1 MKSTGKSAGKGSTR
15 PDRSGSRSERFGN
28 IWLKAF
34 VWVLLA
40 IFVLTSVG
48 VALVVTTSAR

>member
-1 MKSTGKSAGKGSTR
+1 MKRQPYRRPSRVGKLLTR
-15 PDRSGSRSERFGN
+15 
-28 IWLKAF
+28 AF

-48 VALVVTTSAR
+48 VALVAVSAR

>member
-1 MKSTGKSAGKGSTR
+1 MKSPAKQPRRR
-15 PDRSGSRSERFGN
+15 PRSGN
-28 IWLKAF
+28 PWLKAF

-48 VALVVTTSAR
+48 VALVVTAAH

>member
-1 MKSTGKSAGKGSTR
+1 MR
-15 PDRSGSRSERFGN
+15 PKPYRRSRGPAKLF
-28 IWLKAF
+28 IKVF

-48 VALVVTTSAR
+48 VALVVVRPQ